1 MTDLKRLREEID
13 AIDEKLVRLLERRMD
28 IARQVG
34 EFKEANALPVLDKK
48 REEEIIQS
56 RVNMLS
62 DPTLQDTVT
71 GIFTLIM
78 RYSRMH
84 QRRDFED

>member
-1 MTDLKRLREEID
+1 MTDLEHLRKEID

-34 EFKEANALPVLDKK
+34 EYKEANALPVLDKK

-84 QRRDFED
+84 QRKDFED